1 MSTPPLNPYMC
12 ALVGLKRLLRLSKLF
27 QDLPLQLVS
36 HRAGVLLQEV
46 GAQVTSCGLEVPDGV
61 VQLGY
66 GVAFQGALTRV
77 LDLRID
83 ILRDRDQKDSV

>member
-1 MSTPPLNPYMC
+1 MC

-36 HRAGVLLQEV
+36 HGAGVLLQEV

-66 GVAFQGALTRV
+66 GVAFQGAFTRV
-77 LDLRID
+77 LDLGVD
-83 ILRDRDQKDSV
+83 ILEIEIRSTVTVFQN

>member
-1 MSTPPLNPYMC
+1 MSTLPLNPYMC
-12 ALVGLKRLLRLSKLF
+12 ALVGLKRFLRLSKLF
-27 QDLPLQLVS
+27 QDLPLKLVS
-36 HRAGVLLQEV
+36 YRAGVLLQEV

>member
-1 MSTPPLNPYMC
+1 MC
-12 ALVGLKRLLRLSKLF
+12 ALVGLERFLRLSKPF

-46 GAQVTSCGLEVPDGV
+46 GAQVTSGGLEVPDGV
-61 VQLGY
+61 VQLSY
-66 GVAFQGALTRV
+66 GVAFQGAFTRV

>member
-1 MSTPPLNPYMC
+1 MSTLPLNPYMC
-12 ALVGLKRLLRLSKLF
+12 ALVGLKRFLRLSKLF
-27 QDLPLQLVS
+27 QDLPLKLVS
-36 HRAGVLLQEV
+36 YRAGVLLQEV
-46 GAQVTSCGLEVPDGV
+46 GAQVTSCRLEVPDRV

-66 GVAFQGALTRV
+66 GVAFQSALTRV

>member
-1 MSTPPLNPYMC
+1 MC
-12 ALVGLKRLLRLSKLF
+12 SLVGLERLLRLSKLL

-36 HRAGVLLQEV
+36 HGAGVLLKEV
-46 GAQVTSCGLEVPDGV
+46 GAQVTSCGLKVPDGV

-66 GVAFQGALTRV
+66 GVAFQGAFTRV

-83 ILRDRDQKDSV
+83 ILREEIRKTVFDN

>member
-1 MSTPPLNPYMC
+1 MC
-12 ALVGLKRLLRLSKLF
+12 ALVSLKRFLRLSKLF

-36 HRAGVLLQEV
+36 HRAGVLLKEV
-46 GAQVTSCGLEVPDGV
+46 GAQVTSCGLEVADGV

-66 GVAFQGALTRV
+66 GVAFQSALTRV

-83 ILRDRDQKDSV
+83 ILREKSERQCLKTISS

>member
-1 MSTPPLNPYMC
+1 MC
-12 ALVGLKRLLRLSKLF
+12 ALVGLKRFLRLSKLL

-36 HRAGVLLQEV
+36 HRAGILLEEV
-46 GAQVTSCGLEVPDGV
+46 GAQVTSCRLKVPDGV

-83 ILRDRDQKDSV
+83 ILRDKSERQCLKTISS

>member
-1 MSTPPLNPYMC
+1 MC
-12 ALVGLKRLLRLSKLF
+12 ALVGLERFLRLSKLF

-36 HRAGVLLQEV
+36 HRAGVFLKEV
-46 GAQVTSCGLEVPDGV
+46 GAQVTSCRLKVPDGV

-83 ILRDRDQKDSV
+83 ILRDKSERQCLKTISS